1 MKQWSNFYFWA
12 SWILM
17 GFLFFLIFGMYNQK
31 FYIFRFLDYTT
42 MFLVLGTLGG
52 AFLGAFFAGKYSAN
66 LVGLQL
72 KHQAA
77 LIEKQKLD
85 TSMKHATIALAT
97 LGAISNRLTESQGR
111 LNNVK
116 YQSQMSFEINS
127 FHKFLKKYLRQIQTL
142 NLINTS
148 RYEMFMPLQNCIMV
162 IEHLI
167 EIFDMTQVKE
177 SSKDELDSELLE
189 KIQENFHIVS
199 LQLNEELSTLHK
211 EFNKDVLSLTEVN
224 SILKE
229 I

>member
-1 MKQWSNFYFWA
+1 
-12 SWILM
+12 
-17 GFLFFLIFGMYNQK
+17 
-31 FYIFRFLDYTT
+31 
-42 MFLVLGTLGG
+42 MFQVLGTLGG

-66 LVGLQL
+66 LVSLQL

-97 LGAISNRLTESQGR
+97 VGAISDRLIESQGR
-111 LNNVK
+111 LNVVK
-116 YQSQMSFEINS
+116 YQSQMNFEINS
-127 FHKFLKKYLRQIQTL
+127 FHTFLKKHLRQIQTL

-162 IEHLI
+162 IEHLT

-189 KIQENFHIVS
+189 KFQESFHIAI
-199 LQLNEELSTLHK
+199 LRLNEELSTLHK
-211 EFNKDVLSLTEVN
+211 EFTKDVLLLTEVN

>member
-1 MKQWSNFYFWA
+1 
-12 SWILM
+12 
-17 GFLFFLIFGMYNQK
+17 MYKQK
-31 FYIFRFLDYTT
+31 FHIFRFLDYTT

-77 LIEKQKLD
+77 LIEKKKLD

-97 LGAISNRLTESQGR
+97 VNAINERLIESRDR
-111 LNNVK
+111 LNVVE
-116 YQSQMSFEINS
+116 YQSELNFEINS
-127 FHKFLKKYLRQIQTL
+127 FHKFLKKHLRQIQTL

-148 RYEMFMPLQNCIMV
+148 RYELFMPLQNCIMV
-162 IEHLI
+162 IEHLT
-167 EIFDMTQVKE
+167 EIFDITQLKD
-177 SSKDELDSELLE
+177 SSKDELNSELLGNF
-189 KIQENFHIVS
+189 QESFHRAI
-199 LQLNEELSTLHK
+199 LTLNEELSTLHK
-211 EFNKDVLSLTEVN
+211 EFTKDVLSLAEVN